1 MVHATPGPPTIAVLS
16 SSHRPQRPTT
26 TTRARSHRHTRTHST
41 TQRRKRERERE
52 SKKGRENRHH
62 RERGKRGTKEGSAA
76 RLEARVSIRFDS
88 AAAAAMDAGDAWGRS
103 SSSSSSAAAAAAA
116 RRLQSRYDL
125 YMGFDDADAAG
136 VEEVEARGG
145 GEAYNCPFCGEDFDF
160 VAFCCHVDDEHA
172 VEAKSGLLRSQLYS
186 LQIVKHIST
195 CMSHLRYKGWSGLD
209 RSLDNAAWKRRVRKI
224 SSGSH
229 SLLSLLRKDLR
240 DGSLQSFLGGSSY
253 VSNPPAAAPDPFLS
267 SLICSLPVAEPSK
280 DLHSDSSDNNFLL
293 NKFPDDKTVERA
305 EPSLSEKDQKE
316 RAQRSKFVRGLVLS
330 TILED
335 DNL

>member
-1 MVHATPGPPTIAVLS
+1 
-16 SSHRPQRPTT
+16 
-26 TTRARSHRHTRTHST
+26 
-41 TQRRKRERERE
+41 
-52 SKKGRENRHH
+52 
-62 RERGKRGTKEGSAA
+62 
-76 RLEARVSIRFDS
+76 
-88 AAAAAMDAGDAWGRS
+88 MDAGDAWGRS
-103 SSSSSSAAAAAAA
+103 SSSSSSAAAAA
-116 RRLQSRYDL
+116 RRLQARYDL

-172 VEAKSGLLRSQLYS
+172 VEAKSGVCPICATRVGVDL
-186 LQIVKHIST
+186 IG
-195 CMSHLRYKGWSGLD
+195 HLTMQHGSYFKMQR
-209 RSLDNAAWKRRVRKI
+209 RRRVRKI

-293 NKFPDDKTVERA
+293 NKFPDDKTAERA

-330 TILED
+330 TIFED

>member
-172 VEAKSGLLRSQLYS
+172 VEAKSGVCPICATRVGVDL
-186 LQIVKHIST
+186 IG
-195 CMSHLRYKGWSGLD
+195 HLTMQHG
-209 RSLDNAAWKRRVRKI
+209 N
-224 SSGSH
+224 
-229 SLLSLLRKDLR
+229 
-240 DGSLQSFLGGSSY
+240 
-253 VSNPPAAAPDPFLS
+253 
-267 SLICSLPVAEPSK
+267 
-280 DLHSDSSDNNFLL
+280 
-293 NKFPDDKTVERA
+293 DKTVERA

>member
-1 MVHATPGPPTIAVLS
+1 
-16 SSHRPQRPTT
+16 
-26 TTRARSHRHTRTHST
+26 
-41 TQRRKRERERE
+41 
-52 SKKGRENRHH
+52 
-62 RERGKRGTKEGSAA
+62 
-76 RLEARVSIRFDS
+76 
-88 AAAAAMDAGDAWGRS
+88 MDAGDAWGRS
-103 SSSSSSAAAAAAA
+103 SSSSSSAAAAA
-116 RRLQSRYDL
+116 RRLQARYDL
-125 YMGFDDADAAG
+125 YMGFNDADAAG

-172 VEAKSGLLRSQLYS
+172 VEAKSGVYATSSHLTPIVTVRCLRRYQQISTVTNQDQRKLAGFRSWNFGLFGWSYRIGCFGVWLLRSQLYS

-195 CMSHLRYKGWSGLD
+195 CMSHLCYKGWSGLD

-293 NKFPDDKTVERA
+293 NKFPDDKTAERA

-330 TILED
+330 TIFED

>member
-1 MVHATPGPPTIAVLS
+1 
-16 SSHRPQRPTT
+16 
-26 TTRARSHRHTRTHST
+26 
-41 TQRRKRERERE
+41 
-52 SKKGRENRHH
+52 
-62 RERGKRGTKEGSAA
+62 
-76 RLEARVSIRFDS
+76 
-88 AAAAAMDAGDAWGRS
+88 MDAGDAWGRS
-103 SSSSSSAAAAAAA
+103 SSSSSSAAAAA
-116 RRLQSRYDL
+116 RRLQARYDL
-125 YMGFDDADAAG
+125 YMGFNDADAAG

-172 VEAKSGLLRSQLYS
+172 VEAKSG
-186 LQIVKHIST
+186 
-195 CMSHLRYKGWSGLD
+195 
-209 RSLDNAAWKRRVRKI
+209 
-224 SSGSH
+224 
-229 SLLSLLRKDLR
+229 DLR

-293 NKFPDDKTVERA
+293 NKFPDDKTAERA

-330 TILED
+330 TIFED

>member
-1 MVHATPGPPTIAVLS
+1 
-16 SSHRPQRPTT
+16 
-26 TTRARSHRHTRTHST
+26 
-41 TQRRKRERERE
+41 
-52 SKKGRENRHH
+52 
-62 RERGKRGTKEGSAA
+62 
-76 RLEARVSIRFDS
+76 
-88 AAAAAMDAGDAWGRS
+88 MDAGDAWGRS
-103 SSSSSSAAAAAAA
+103 SSSSSSAAAAA
-116 RRLQSRYDL
+116 RRLQARYDL

-172 VEAKSGLLRSQLYS
+172 VEAKSGVCPICATRVGVDL
-186 LQIVKHIST
+186 IG
-195 CMSHLRYKGWSGLD
+195 HLTMQHGI
-209 RSLDNAAWKRRVRKI
+209 RKI

-293 NKFPDDKTVERA
+293 NKFPDDKTAERA

-330 TILED
+330 TIFED

>member
-186 LQIVKHIST
+186 LQIAKSPKNIFRVPFFVVFVE
-195 CMSHLRYKGWSGLD
+195 KGL
-209 RSLDNAAWKRRVRKI
+209 KRWQSAV
-224 SSGSH
+224 
-229 SLLSLLRKDLR
+229 LSWWIIL
-240 DGSLQSFLGGSSY
+240 Y
-253 VSNPPAAAPDPFLS
+253 
-267 SLICSLPVAEPSK
+267 
-280 DLHSDSSDNNFLL
+280 
-293 NKFPDDKTVERA
+293 DKTVERA

>member
-1 MVHATPGPPTIAVLS
+1 
-16 SSHRPQRPTT
+16 
-26 TTRARSHRHTRTHST
+26 
-41 TQRRKRERERE
+41 
-52 SKKGRENRHH
+52 
-62 RERGKRGTKEGSAA
+62 
-76 RLEARVSIRFDS
+76 
-88 AAAAAMDAGDAWGRS
+88 MDAGDAWGRS
-103 SSSSSSAAAAAAA
+103 SSSSSSAAAAA
-116 RRLQSRYDL
+116 RRLQARYDL

-172 VEAKSGLLRSQLYS
+172 VEAKSGNTC
-186 LQIVKHIST
+186 IISVDIGIFVVLCKYWVAAKLDSFWVCPICAT
-195 CMSHLRYKGWSGLD
+195 RVGVDLIGHLTMQHGSYFKMQR
-209 RSLDNAAWKRRVRKI
+209 RRRVRKI

-293 NKFPDDKTVERA
+293 NKFPDDKTAERA

-330 TILED
+330 TIFED

>member
-1 MVHATPGPPTIAVLS
+1 
-16 SSHRPQRPTT
+16 
-26 TTRARSHRHTRTHST
+26 
-41 TQRRKRERERE
+41 
-52 SKKGRENRHH
+52 
-62 RERGKRGTKEGSAA
+62 
-76 RLEARVSIRFDS
+76 
-88 AAAAAMDAGDAWGRS
+88 MDAGDAWGRS
-103 SSSSSSAAAAAAA
+103 SSSSSAAA

-136 VEEVEARGG
+136 GEEMEARS

-172 VEAKSGLLRSQLYS
+172 VEAKSGVCPICATRVGVDL
-186 LQIVKHIST
+186 IG
-195 CMSHLRYKGWSGLD
+195 HLTMQHGSYFKMQR
-209 RSLDNAAWKRRVRKI
+209 RRRVRKI

-280 DLHSDSSDNNFLL
+280 DLHSDPSDNNFLL
-293 NKFPDDKTVERA
+293 NKFPDEKTVERA

-316 RAQRSKFVRGLVLS
+316 RARRSKFVRGLVLS
-330 TILED
+330 TIFED
-335 DNL
+335 DSL